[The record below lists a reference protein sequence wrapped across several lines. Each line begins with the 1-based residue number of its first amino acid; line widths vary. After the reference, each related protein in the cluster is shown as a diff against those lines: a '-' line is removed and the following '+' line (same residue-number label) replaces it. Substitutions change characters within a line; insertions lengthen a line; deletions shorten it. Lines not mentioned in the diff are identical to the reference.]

1 MEITIDLTRRDAE
14 LLDRL
19 KQADGCTDLTYNEY
33 AEALL
38 TRYLHILIKQC
49 HE

>member
-38 TRYLHILIKQC
+38 TRYLHILAQQC
-49 HE
+49 RE